1 MLRKLKLERKNIM
14 KKLISLI
21 TAAMLTLSLSITAM
35 AEDTA
40 RSIGTYSSV
49 STRYDYNCAKLTYLS
64 KNFKMKSK
72 KLEVREDEFLLIPKG
87 VKLYIEKG
95 AEISGSIYVAKGG
108 YLFVRGGDVEI
119 FEGGSIYADGYV
131 SFAEKSTLKLER
143 NSELFVNK
151 SGTLKLASDDSLN
164 ADSLGDI
171 ICIGKTS
178 STLDSI
184 NKKAVAAYVSDEKGT
199 EISEDPESL
208 LPTARNYKVSIGKV
222 DSGTKQRVT
231 FIFDKGACLRADKRN
246 GEFKFFGNTCV
257 GIAGSYLYN
266 DNFYNDINEIVTIN
280 GADYIAD
287 VNIGGTTLR
296 MTDDLKPIDLRGGDN
311 SLMAEALNN
320 ISKHE
325 YLGKSKTPLPV
336 YFDNAGADLYLMDN
350 GYILAITPCENAE
363 TLPDYMN
370 ATEDELAQLR
380 DVALY
385 EPV

>member
-1 MLRKLKLERKNIM
+1 M

-40 RSIGTYSSV
+40 KSIGTYSSV
-49 STRYDYNCAKLTYLS
+49 SIRSYYDCAKLTYLS

-87 VKLYIEKG
+87 VKLYLEKG

-108 YLFVRGGDVEI
+108 YLFIKGGDVEI

-131 SFAEKSTLKLER
+131 SFAAKSTLKLER

-151 SGTLKLASDDSLN
+151 IGTLKLASDNSLN

-208 LPTARNYKVSIGKV
+208 LPTARNYKVSMGKV

-287 VNIGGTTLR
+287 VNTGGTTLR
-296 MTDDLKPIDLRGGDN
+296 MTDDLKPIDLKDSDN
-311 SLMAEALNN
+311 SLMTEALNN
-320 ISKHE
+320 ISKYE

-336 YFDNAGADLYLMDN
+336 YFNKAGADLYLMDN

-370 ATEDELAQLR
+370 ATADELAQLR